1 MLEMIYENQAILASR
16 VLRLDTLIM
25 SFYAYCKSKMCRT
38 QKKKQCNNP
47 YLNAYVYIVEHWTI
61 FINDLGWE
69 QDLLF

>member
-38 QKKKQCNNP
+38 EKNNANHP